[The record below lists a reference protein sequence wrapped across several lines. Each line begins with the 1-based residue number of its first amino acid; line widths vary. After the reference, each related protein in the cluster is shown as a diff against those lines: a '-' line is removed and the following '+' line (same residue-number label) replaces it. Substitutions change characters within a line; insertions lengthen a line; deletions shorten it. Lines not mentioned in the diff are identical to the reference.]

1 MPMGIEEN
9 KVLARRIIEEFI
21 NMNQPSVA
29 DEIFADDFINHS
41 PQFNTTPDLA
51 GLKQF
56 ISQFHQGFEDYHL
69 TIEDLIAE
77 KDKVVGFVR
86 NTGTHTGE
94 VLGIPPTHKHV
105 DFYSISI
112 LRIAGGKVKERWNIT
127 NEMEVMRQ
135 LGLM

>member
-1 MPMGIEEN
+1 MGVEEN
-9 KVLARRIIEEFI
+9 KVLARRIIEDFV
-21 NMNQPSVA
+21 NKNQPSVA

-41 PQFNTTPDLA
+41 PQFNTPPDRA

-56 ISQFHQGFEDYHL
+56 ISLFHQGFEDYHA

-77 KDKVVGFVR
+77 KDKVVVFAR
-86 NTGTHTGE
+86 QTGTHTGE

-112 LRIAGGKVKERWNIT
+112 IRIAGGKVKERWHIT

-135 LGLM
+135 LGLV

>member
-1 MPMGIEEN
+1 MGVEEN
-9 KVLARRIIEEFI
+9 KALARRLIEDFV
-21 NMNQPSVA
+21 NKNQPSV
-29 DEIFADDFINHS
+29 ADDFINHS
-41 PQFNTTPDLA
+41 PQFGTTPDRA

-56 ISQFHQGFEDYHL
+56 ISVFHQGFEDYQT

-77 KDKVVGFVR
+77 KDKVVIFLR
-86 NTGTHTGE
+86 QTGTHTGE
-94 VLGIPPTHKHV
+94 IMGIPPTHKRI

-112 LRIAGGKVKERWNIT
+112 IRIVGGKVKERWNIT